1 LMYGGFMMIIMLGFI
16 IYIAIRILIK

>member
-1 LMYGGFMMIIMLGFI
+1 LMYGGFMLIIMLGFI